1 MAADDCGSVTSIPT
15 HTGIGLAAVILGTAC
30 LPLTAYLGCK
40 SLAVSLPVFG
50 LWFFLPV
57 IAIAIGMGAFASRS
71 AQGVAG
77 AALGVAALVMCLTF
91 VVVDRSYGPRIRGQ
105 LRGDGASP
113 ASQVDI
119 EQLLKLGASATQPSR

>member
-1 MAADDCGSVTSIPT
+1 MPADDRSSAASIPA
-15 HTGIGLAAVILGTAC
+15 HSGIGLAALVLGTAC

-57 IAIAIGMGAFASRS
+57 ITISIGMGAFASRS

-77 AALGVAALVMCLTF
+77 AALGVTALVICLTF
-91 VVVDRSYGPRIRGQ
+91 VVVDRSYGPQIRGQ
-105 LRGDGASP
+105 LRGGASP
-113 ASQVDI
+113 ASSRIDI

>member
-1 MAADDCGSVTSIPT
+1 MPEDDRSAAGSIPT
-15 HTGIGLAAVILGTAC
+15 HAGVGLAALILGTAC

-57 IAIAIGMGAFASRS
+57 IAMAIAMGAFASRC

-77 AALGVAALVMCLTF
+77 AALGVAALMMCLTF
-91 VVVDRSYGPRIRGQ
+91 VVVERSYGPQIRGQ
-105 LRGDGASP
+105 LRGAENP

-119 EQLLKLGASATQPSR
+119 EQLLKLGASATQPSP

>member
-1 MAADDCGSVTSIPT
+1 
-15 HTGIGLAAVILGTAC
+15 LAAVILGAAC
-30 LPLTAYLGCK
+30 VPLTAYLGCK

-77 AALGVAALVMCLTF
+77 AALGVAALVMGLTF
-91 VVVDRSYGPRIRGQ
+91 VVVDRSYGPQIRAQ
-105 LRGDGASP
+105 LRAGASR